1 MNPMTTPRL
10 LLLATAVLAL
20 SSCATVPAPLQGQF
34 PPVNPR
40 DAAAASGQ
48 AVRWGGDIIK
58 VEPRADSTCFEVLAR
73 ELDASARPRAGDR
86 GPSKGR
92 FIACR
97 QGFYDPEE
105 FERGRD
111 ITVVGHLS
119 GTEHGKVGEFDYT
132 YPLVQA
138 DAIYL
143 WPERPLYPRTP
154 YYDPWMYGFGPYWGG
169 WGPYWGPYW
178 GGSTVILRERP
189 HAPPPHHG
197 HH

>member
-10 LLLATAVLAL
+10 LLLATGLLTLA
-20 SSCATVPAPLQGQF
+20 SCATVPTPLQGQF

-40 DAAAASGQ
+40 DAAAANGQ

-58 VEPRADSTCFEVLAR
+58 VEPRTDSTCFEVLAR
-73 ELDASARPRAGDR
+73 ELDASARPRASER
-86 GPSKGR
+86 APSEGR

-111 ITVVGHLS
+111 ITVVGHVS

-189 HAPPPHHG
+189 HAPPSHHG